1 MGGGIENDWQ
11 RSGSRVEFVVS
22 PEDAQ
27 DTLEFTEALIEYVF
41 TYRDK
46 IESFKKRRAKASSPS
61 DKEHTL

>member
-1 MGGGIENDWQ
+1 LRTIGNEAAHG
-11 RSGSRVEFVVS
+11 VEFVVS
-22 PEDAQ
+22 SEGAQ